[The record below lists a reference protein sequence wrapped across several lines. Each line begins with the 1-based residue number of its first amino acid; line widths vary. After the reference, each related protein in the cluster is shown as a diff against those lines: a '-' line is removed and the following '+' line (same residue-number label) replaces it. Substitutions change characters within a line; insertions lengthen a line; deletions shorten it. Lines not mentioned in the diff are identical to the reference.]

1 MTEACVPAK
10 ISVYIAPK
18 TSPCVPLNTP
28 HVVLVIPAIMIPLP
42 TLSADLAPIVSFA
55 PMANAQWPGSPL
67 RSSTRISKDSWRYV
81 SPPRKVRPLPLC
93 DDCGVKPRVS
103 SDDDC
108 EYCQDCYNK
117 DDGYYAYI
125 PDSPASIAAAKAF
138 ADDAMDKMRVYWKT
152 AIVCCECGVIP
163 CESPDDICQECSEQ
177 ALPCSKCNLNPR
189 EDAIEFCQ
197 KCFDKERIAKNA
209 LNSWFWR
216 NTLKNP

>member
-1 MTEACVPAK
+1 MSEIYVPAK
-10 ISVYIAPK
+10 ISVCIASE
-18 TSPCVPLNTP
+18 TSPRVPPNTP
-28 HVVLVIPAIMIPLP
+28 HVVTVIPAIMIPLP
-42 TLSADLAPIVSFA
+42 TLSAARTPTVSSA

-81 SPPRKVRPLPLC
+81 SPPPKVRPLPLC
-93 DDCGVKPRVS
+93 NDCGVKPRVS
-103 SDDDC
+103 NDDDC
-108 EYCQDCYNK
+108 EYCQDCYNI

-125 PDSPASIAAAKAF
+125 PDSPASIAAKAF

-152 AIVCCECGVIP
+152 AIVCSECGVIP
-163 CESPDDICQECSEQ
+163 CESPDDICQDCSEQ

-189 EDAIEFCQ
+189 EDGIEFCQ